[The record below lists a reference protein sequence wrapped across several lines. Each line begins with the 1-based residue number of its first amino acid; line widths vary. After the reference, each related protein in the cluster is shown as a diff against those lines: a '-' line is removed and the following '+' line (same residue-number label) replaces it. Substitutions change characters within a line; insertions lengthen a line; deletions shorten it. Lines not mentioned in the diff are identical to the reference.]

1 MAIIIDQEQK
11 LITLHTK
18 NTTYQMGVGNYGQL
32 LHLYYG
38 KRLTGDMRYL
48 LTYYDRGFSGNPYEA
63 ECDKTYS
70 MDALPQEYPCF
81 GNGDFRSPAFILKN
95 ADGSYCADLRFV
107 SCEICEGKYRIPGLP
122 AAYDETGTES
132 ETLKV
137 YLEEKRSRVEGTL
150 LYVIFAVHDLIPR
163 AVQITNRGQEAVH
176 IEKAA
181 SAVLDFMTG
190 EFDVIHFHGRHG
202 MERILERTP
211 VEHGNQVFG
220 SRRGSSSHQQN
231 PFVMLAGKQTGED
244 AGECYGC
251 MLLYSGNFKA
261 EAEKDQ
267 YEQTRLVMGL
277 SDEMFSWKLE
287 PGETFD
293 TPETA
298 FSYSANGFSTLSWN
312 LHRLIR
318 SHICRSAYRDTK
330 RPVLINNWEA
340 TYFDFTREKI
350 IQIAKQAAELGV
362 EMLVLD
368 DGWFGKRDDDNS
380 GLGDW
385 FVNEKKLGG
394 TLSEL
399 IDRVHAQGVKFGICI
414 EPEMVNEDSNL
425 YREHPDWAIQIPG
438 KLPVRSRNQLLLDFS
453 RKEVRDN
460 IFNQICAVFDQ
471 GKIDYVKWDMNRSM
485 ADVYAGNLA
494 YDYVLGVYDFMERL
508 VTRYPD
514 ILLEGCSGGGGR
526 FDAGMLYYSP
536 QIWCSDNTDAINRTR
551 IQYGTSFFYPVSSMG
566 AHVSAVPNHQTG
578 RVTSLKTRGI
588 TAMAGTFGYE
598 LNPALLSDE
607 EKEEI
612 REQIKTFKK
621 YEMLINEGTYWRLTS
636 PFEDEV
642 AAWMSVSRAKDRALV
657 SVVRLYAE
665 ANAAACYVKLKGLES
680 DAVYIEE
687 NTGRQYTGAALMNA
701 GIPLPFATKEY
712 EAYQFSFIRLDEA
725 KKLYDEIKKVC
736 GNLKL
741 SEADTADSSS
751 DKRIVISIYGGSGS
765 GKTTIAAALQ
775 QYFLKDNT
783 ACYVLTGDNYPH
795 RIPMRNDE
803 ERLNV
808 YNESGEDG
816 LRGYLG
822 TPKEIDFDRINKEL
836 SEFKE
841 GKDIIEIKHM
851 GRQDGDISYDET
863 DFTGI
868 KVLILEWTH
877 GGSEYL
883 KGVDIPVFLESSPEE
898 TKARRIKR
906 GRDENAASPFICRVV
921 ELEQEKLDL
930 QSKNARIVVGKDGKV
945 YEQ

>member
-1 MAIIIDQEQK
+1 MGIIYNEK
-11 LITLHTK
+11 ARTFTLHTH
-18 NTTYQMGVGNYGQL
+18 NTTYQMQIDAYGFL

-38 KRLTGDMRYL
+38 RKTDGVMDYL
-48 LTYYDRGFSGNPYEA
+48 LTYADRGFSGNPQDA
-63 ECDKTYS
+63 GNDRTYS
-70 MDALPQEYPCF
+70 LDVLPQEFPCRLT
-81 GNGDFRSPAFILKN
+81 GDFRSPVLDLVN
-95 ADGSYCADLRFV
+95 ADGSFGCDLRYQGY
-107 SCEICEGKYRIPGLP
+107 EICDGKYNLKGLP
-122 AAYDETGTES
+122 AVYAAEEEAQTLIIYMKDQVTG
-132 ETLKV
+132 LQ
-137 YLEEKRSRVEGTL
+137 VEL
-150 LYVIFAVHDLIPR
+150 LYGVLPEYDVITRSAKVINTEEDKIRL
-163 AVQITNRGQEAVH
+163 T
-176 IEKAA
+176 KAQA
-181 SAVLDFMTG
+181 ACIDFLHG
-190 EFDVIHFHGRHG
+190 EFDVISFYGRHA
-202 MERILERTP
+202 MERNMQRTS
-211 VEHGNQVFG
+211 VGHGAFVIG
-220 SRRGSSSHQQN
+220 SRRGTSSHQYN
-231 PFVMLAGKQTGED
+231 PAVILAQRDTTEN
-244 AGECYGC
+244 AGDCYG
-251 MLLYSGNFKA
+251 MLFVYSGNFSC

-267 YEQTRLVMGL
+267 INQTRLLMGL
-277 SDEMFSWKLE
+277 SDELFSYPLAA
-287 PGETFD
+287 GETF
-293 TPETA
+293 TVPEVIM
-298 FSYSANGFSTLSWN
+298 SYSADGFSQLS
-312 LHRLIR
+312 HQYHTCI
-318 SHICRSAYRDTK
+318 SEHVCRSRFAREA
-330 RPVLINNWEA
+330 RPVLINSWEA
-340 TYFDFTREKI
+340 AYFDFTGDTI
-350 IQIAKQAAELGV
+350 VDLAKEAASLGIDMV
-362 EMLVLD
+362 VMD

-380 GLGDW
+380 SLGDW

-399 IDRVHAQGVKFGICI
+399 IDRVHAQGVKFGIWI

-438 KLPVRSRNQLLLDFS
+438 KLPVRSRNQLILDFS

-460 IFNQICAVFDQ
+460 IFDQICAVFDQ

-642 AAWMSVSRAKDRALV
+642 AAWMSVSRTKDRALV

-687 NTGRQYTGAALMNA
+687 NTGRQYTGAALMNV
-701 GIPLPFATKEY
+701 GIPLPFAVKEY

-741 SEADTADSSS
+741 NEADTADSAS
-751 DKRIVISIYGGSGS
+751 DNRIVISIYGGSGS

-775 QYFLKDNT
+775 QYFLNDNT

-836 SEFKE
+836 SEFKA

-851 GRQDGDISYDET
+851 GREDGDISYDET

-930 QSKNARIVVGKDGKV
+930 QGKNARIVVGKDGKV